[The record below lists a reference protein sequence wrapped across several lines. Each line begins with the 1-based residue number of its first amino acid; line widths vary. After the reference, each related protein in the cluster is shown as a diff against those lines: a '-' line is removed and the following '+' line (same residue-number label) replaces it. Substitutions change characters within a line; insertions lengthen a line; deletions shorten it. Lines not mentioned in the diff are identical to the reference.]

1 MVIVLKV
8 EESASMR
15 RKLAKHKSNQGEK
28 AGNNLRSD
36 TRHTNIASKEGPS
49 RELSSLPIYNGEVF
63 LNVLR
68 NQIFVVMVAIL
79 AILFVFVG
87 NGQASSNLVTTPIG
101 LETHEKAGFSL
112 KPRIVHYI
120 TTNNVVVKSRIQSI
134 MKMPVE
140 FLVKK
145 EVEFL
150 DRKDNEPEE
159 ESDSSVRLSDSE
171 EYGKKPEPMYTED
184 PPCEPQYAWQEQ
196 SLPICNIFH
205 ESDMTEF
212 LSPTSDDRQNGDA
225 ELFRFIANGGYR
237 DVYMI
242 RDHNSSWNKLALK
255 TLRWTRD
262 FTERHFDRHRRDAVV
277 ADRLTALPT
286 SVDIYGFCGQSAI
299 YEFAKGGDLK
309 RAILKHV
316 TNPKVPSQVRNC
328 TQ

>member
-1 MVIVLKV
+1 MVIVVKV

-15 RKLAKHKSNQGEK
+15 RKLAKHKSNQGEE

-140 FLVKK
+140 FLDKK
-145 EVEFL
+145 EIEFL

-159 ESDSSVRLSDSE
+159 ESAILLAALTLVGSPDDSL
-171 EYGKKPEPMYTED
+171 TE
-184 PPCEPQYAWQEQ
+184 
-196 SLPICNIFH
+196 IN
-205 ESDMTEF
+205 
-212 LSPTSDDRQNGDA
+212 
-225 ELFRFIANGGYR
+225 
-237 DVYMI
+237 
-242 RDHNSSWNKLALK
+242 
-255 TLRWTRD
+255 RWEIKQFP
-262 FTERHFDRHRRDAVV
+262 FTIGREDCDITIQKDRHVSRKHAQISFENNDYLWKDYNTQVWGISFVRIEDGVFHL
-277 ADRLTALPT
+277 DDI
-286 SVDIYGFCGQSAI
+286 SIEGVDLS
-299 YEFAKGGDLK
+299 EF
-309 RAILKHV
+309 IL
-316 TNPKVPSQVRNC
+316 PKVP
-328 TQ
+328 